1 MTNRLAAESSP
12 YLLQHAENPVEWYPW
27 GEEAFARARAEDRP
41 IFLSIGYSTCH
52 WCHVMERE
60 SFENEAV
67 AELLNRHFVT
77 IKVDREERPDVDR
90 VYMAFVQATTG
101 AGGWPMSVWLTPE
114 LKPFFGGTYF
124 PPASRSGRPGF
135 ADVLRNVAQL
145 WGARRPEL
153 VQSAESLMQRLAEQQ
168 RGAAEPGNVAVAP
181 ADTLAAGV
189 EQFARTFDAGHG
201 GFGGPPKFPRPAEL
215 LFLLREHAR
224 TSGRQP
230 LEMAAATLRAMAHG
244 GLCDH
249 VGGGFHR
256 YSVDGQ
262 WRIPHFEKM
271 LYDQAQLTLACLE
284 TAQAADEPEYLEV
297 ADRILSYV
305 QRDLAGPDGAFFS
318 AEDADSLE
326 PGKEGDG
333 HGEKHEGAFYLW
345 TRAEIEELLGD
356 DAAVVVLRYGV
367 EAAGNALQDQTGEFA
382 GRNQLYL
389 ARSPDEVAQ
398 QTGRPVGDVEN
409 VLERARQRLL
419 EVRTVRP
426 RPHLDD
432 KVLTAWNGLML
443 AALARAAHVFEGR
456 ADGAG
461 AAAALDAARRTAGF
475 IRATLWDA
483 ERRVLYRCFRGGR
496 VSIPGYAE
504 DYAFLTWGLI
514 ELFQADGDPGW
525 LRWALDLQACQDE
538 LFWDAQGGGWFST
551 TGADPSV
558 LLRLKEDYDGAEPSA
573 GSVSAQNL
581 LTLIRLTGDNGLR
594 RRLDDAL
601 GRFGPRL
608 GQVARVVPLLA
619 SVLSSYHAGSSQ
631 VVVVGER
638 GRPDTLALRRV
649 IARRYLPFAV
659 RLHVEP
665 GASQEMLGE
674 LLPFVASMRMLDG
687 RATAYVCADF
697 ACRQP
702 VTEPQAL
709 AAELD
714 GLPRSDG

>member
-12 YLLQHAENPVEWYPW
+12 YLLQHADNPVEWYPW
-27 GEEAFARARAEDRP
+27 GDEAFALARADERP

-60 SFENEAV
+60 SFENETV
-67 AELLNRHFVT
+67 AELLNRHFVA

-90 VYMAFVQATTG
+90 VYMAFVQTTTG

-124 PPASRSGRPGF
+124 PPASRWGRPGF
-135 ADVLRNVAQL
+135 ADVLRNVAHL
-145 WGARRPEL
+145 WAERRSEL
-153 VQSAESLMQRLAEQQ
+153 VQSAETLMQRLADQQ
-168 RGAAEPGNVAVAP
+168 GGPGETGSAAVAA

-189 EQFARTFDAGHG
+189 EQFAQTFDATHG
-201 GFGGPPKFPRPAEL
+201 GFGGPPKFPRPSEL

-224 TSGRQP
+224 TADRQP
-230 LEMAAATLRAMAHG
+230 LEMASATLRAMARG

-284 TAQAADEPEYLEV
+284 TAQAAGESEYLAV

-305 QRDLAGPDGAFFS
+305 RRDLAAPDGAFFS

-326 PGKEGDG
+326 PGQDGGG
-333 HGEKHEGAFYLW
+333 HGDKHEGAFYLW
-345 TRAEIEELLGD
+345 TLAEIEALLGD
-356 DAAVVVLRYGV
+356 DAAVVALRYGV
-367 EAAGNALQDQTGEFA
+367 EAAGNALQDQTGEFV

-389 ARSPDEVAQ
+389 ARSPNEVAQ
-398 QTGRPVGDVEN
+398 QTGRPVGDVET
-409 VLERARQRLL
+409 VLERARLRLL
-419 EVRTVRP
+419 EVRTTRP

-443 AALARAAHVFEGR
+443 AALARAAYVFHGR

-461 AAAALDAARRTAGF
+461 AAEALAAARRTAGF
-475 IRATLWDA
+475 MRATLWDA
-483 ERRVLYRCFRGGR
+483 DRRVLHRCFRGGR

-504 DYAFLTWGLI
+504 DYAFLTWGLL
-514 ELFQADGDPGW
+514 ELFQADGDPRW
-525 LRWALDLQACQDE
+525 LRWALDLQARQDE
-538 LFWDAQGGGWFST
+538 LFWDEGGGGWFST

-573 GSVSAQNL
+573 GSVSTQNL
-581 LTLIRLTGDNGLR
+581 LTLVRLTGDSGMR
-594 RRLDDAL
+594 RRLDGAL

-619 SVLSSYHAGSSQ
+619 SVLSSYHAGASQ

-638 GRPDTLALRRV
+638 GRPDTVALLRV
-649 IARRYLPFAV
+649 VARRYLPFAV

-665 GASQEMLGE
+665 GPSQETLAEM
-674 LLPFVASMRMLDG
+674 LPFVAPMRMRDG
-687 RATAYVCADF
+687 RATAYVCANF

-702 VTEPQAL
+702 VTDPQAL
-709 AAELD
+709 AAQLD
-714 GLPRSDG
+714 APGSGG

>member
-12 YLLQHAENPVEWYPW
+12 YLLQHAHNPVEWYPW
-27 GEEAFARARAEDRP
+27 GEEAFARARAEELP

-60 SFENEAV
+60 SFENDAL
-67 AELLNRHFVT
+67 AELLNRHFVA

-124 PPASRSGRPGF
+124 PPASRWGRPGF
-135 ADVLRNVAQL
+135 ADVLRNVAHL
-145 WGARRPEL
+145 WSERRPEL
-153 VQSAESLMQRLAEQQ
+153 VQSAEKLMQRIAEQRQ
-168 RGAAEPGNVAVAP
+168 VPGEPGQEAVAA

-189 EQFARTFDAGHG
+189 EQFAQTFDATHG

-224 TSGRQP
+224 TASRQP
-230 LEMAAATLRAMAHG
+230 LEMAAVTLRAMAHG

-271 LYDQAQLTLACLE
+271 LYDQAQLALACLE
-284 TAQAADEPEYLEV
+284 TAQAAGEPEYLDV
-297 ADRILSYV
+297 ADQILSYV
-305 QRDLAGPDGAFFS
+305 QRDLAGPAGAFFS

-326 PGKEGDG
+326 PGQEIGG
-333 HGEKHEGAFYLW
+333 HGDKHEGAFYLW
-345 TRAEIEELLGD
+345 SQDEIEELLGE
-356 DAAVVVLRYGV
+356 DAAVVALRYGV
-367 EAAGNALQDQTGEFA
+367 EAAGNALQDPTGEFL

-389 ARSPDEVAQ
+389 ARSLEDVST
-398 QTGRPVGDVEN
+398 QTGRPIGEVET
-409 VLERARQRLL
+409 VLECGRRRLL
-419 EVRTVRP
+419 EVRTSRP

-456 ADGAG
+456 ADAAG
-461 AAAALDAARRTAGF
+461 AAPALAAARRTAAF

-483 ERRVLYRCFRGGR
+483 DRRVLQRCFRGGR
-496 VSIPGYAE
+496 VSISGYAE
-504 DYAFLTWGLI
+504 DYAFLIWGLI
-514 ELFQADGDPGW
+514 ELFQADGDPQW
-525 LRWALDLQACQDE
+525 LRWVLELQERQDE
-538 LFWDAQGGGWFST
+538 LFWDADGGGWFST

-573 GSVSAQNL
+573 GSVSAHNL
-581 LTLIRLTGDNGLR
+581 LTLIRLTGDAGMR
-594 RRLDDAL
+594 RRLDGAL

-619 SVLSSYHAGSSQ
+619 SAVSSYHAGASQ

-638 GRPDTLALRRV
+638 ARPDTVALRRV
-649 IARRYLPFAV
+649 VAQRYLPFAV
-659 RLHVEP
+659 RLQVEP
-665 GASQEMLGE
+665 GPSQEMLGE
-674 LLPFVASMRMLDG
+674 LLPFVASMRMRDG

-697 ACRQP
+697 ACREP
-702 VTEPQAL
+702 VTDPQAL
-709 AAELD
+709 AAQLD
-714 GLPRSDG
+714 VPGDGD

>member
-27 GEEAFARARAEDRP
+27 GEEAFARARTEERP

-60 SFENEAV
+60 SFENAAV
-67 AELLNRHFVT
+67 AELLNQNFIA

-124 PPASRSGRPGF
+124 PPASRWGRPGF
-135 ADVLRNVAQL
+135 ADVLRNVAHL
-145 WGARRPEL
+145 WSARQPEL
-153 VQSAESLMQRLAEQQ
+153 VQSAETLMQRLAEQQ
-168 RGAAEPGNVAVAP
+168 RGSGEPGGAAVAA
-181 ADTLAAGV
+181 ADTLKAGV
-189 EQFARTFDAGHG
+189 EQFAQTFDAAHG

-224 TSGRQP
+224 TADRQP
-230 LEMAAATLRAMAHG
+230 LEMAATTLRAMAHG

-284 TAQAADEPEYLEV
+284 TAQAAGEPEYLDV
-297 ADRILSYV
+297 ADRILAYV
-305 QRDLAGPDGAFFS
+305 QRDLAGPDGAFFA

-326 PGKEGDG
+326 PGQAGGRHGD
-333 HGEKHEGAFYLW
+333 KHEGAFYLW
-345 TRAEIEELLGD
+345 TQAEIEELLGD
-356 DAAVVVLRYGV
+356 DAAVVALRYGV
-367 EAAGNALQDQTGEFA
+367 EAAGNALQDQTGEFV

-398 QTGRPVGDVEN
+398 QTGRPVGDVET
-409 VLERARQRLL
+409 VLERARRRLL
-419 EVRTVRP
+419 EVRTARP

-496 VSIPGYAE
+496 VSVPGYAE

-525 LRWALDLQACQDE
+525 LRWALDLQARQDE
-538 LFWDAQGGGWFST
+538 LFWDARGGGWFST

-581 LTLIRLTGDNGLR
+581 LTLIRLTGDNGLQ

-619 SVLSSYHAGSSQ
+619 SVLSSYHAGASQ

-638 GRPDTLALRRV
+638 GRPDTVALRQV
-649 IARRYLPFAV
+649 VARRYLPFAV

-665 GASQEMLGE
+665 GATQEMLGE
-674 LLPFVASMRMLDG
+674 LLPFVASMGMRDG

-702 VTEPQAL
+702 VSDPQAL
-709 AAELD
+709 AAQLNA
-714 GLPRSDG
+714 LRSDG

>member
-1 MTNRLAAESSP
+1 MPNRLAQESSP
-12 YLLQHAENPVEWYPW
+12 YLLQHAANPVEWYPW
-27 GEEAFARARAEDRP
+27 GDEAFARARTEDRP

-60 SFENEAV
+60 SFENDDV
-67 AELLNRHFVT
+67 AALLNRHFVA

-124 PPASRSGRPGF
+124 PPASRWGRPGF
-135 ADVLRNVAQL
+135 ADVLRNVANL
-145 WGARRPEL
+145 WSERRPEL

-168 RGAAEPGNVAVAP
+168 GGPGEPGHAAVAS

-189 EQFARTFDAGHG
+189 EQFAKTFDAEHG
-201 GFGGPPKFPRPAEL
+201 GFGGPPKFPRPSEL

-224 TSGRQP
+224 TADRKP
-230 LEMAAATLRAMAHG
+230 LEMAVATLRAMARG
-244 GLCDH
+244 GLRDH

-271 LYDQAQLTLACLE
+271 LYDQAQLALACLE
-284 TAQAADEPEYLEV
+284 TAQAAGEPEFLAV
-297 ADRILSYV
+297 ADQIFSYV
-305 QRDLAGPDGAFFS
+305 QRDLVGPDGAFYS

-326 PGKEGDG
+326 PGQESGG
-333 HGEKHEGAFYLW
+333 HGDKHEGAFYLW
-345 TRAEIEELLGD
+345 TRDEMEALLGD
-356 DAAVVVLRYGV
+356 DAGVVALRYGA
-367 EAAGNALQDQTGEFA
+367 EAAGNALQDPTGEFL

-389 ARSPDEVAQ
+389 AHSLEEVSQ
-398 QTGRPVGDVEN
+398 RTGRPVGEVEV
-409 VLERARQRLL
+409 VLQRARRRLL
-419 EVRTVRP
+419 EVRSARP

-432 KVLTAWNGLML
+432 KVLTAWNGLLL
-443 AALARAAHVFEGR
+443 AALARAAYVFEGR
-456 ADGAG
+456 SDG
-461 AAAALDAARRTAGF
+461 AAAARALDAARRTAGF
-475 IRATLWDA
+475 MRAAMWDT
-483 ERRVLYRCFRGGR
+483 ERRVLHRCYRGGR

-504 DYAFLTWGLI
+504 DYAFLTWGLL
-514 ELFQADGDPGW
+514 ELFQADGDPRW
-525 LRWALDLQACQDE
+525 LRWALDLQARQDE
-538 LFWDAQGGGWFST
+538 LFWDVQGGGWFST

-573 GSVSAQNL
+573 GSVAAQNL
-581 LTLIRLTGDNGLR
+581 LTLNRLTGDDGLR

-608 GQVARVVPLLA
+608 GQVARVLPLLA
-619 SVLSSYHAGSSQ
+619 SVLSSYHAASSQ
-631 VVVVGER
+631 VVVVGES
-638 GRPDTLALRRV
+638 GRADTVALRRV
-649 IARRYLPFAV
+649 MARHYLPFAV

-665 GASQEMLGE
+665 GASQEKLAE
-674 LLPFVASMRMLDG
+674 LLPFTASMRMRDD

-709 AAELD
+709 AAQLD
-714 GLPRSDG
+714 ALGGAGR

>member
-1 MTNRLAAESSP
+1 MMTNRLAAESSP
-12 YLLQHAENPVEWYPW
+12 YLLQHADNPVEWYPW
-27 GEEAFARARAEDRP
+27 GDEAFALARADERP

-60 SFENEAV
+60 SFENETV
-67 AELLNRHFVT
+67 AELLNRHFVAV
-77 IKVDREERPDVDR
+77 KVDREERPDVDR

-124 PPASRSGRPGF
+124 PPESRWGRPGF
-135 ADVLRNVAQL
+135 ADVLGNVAHL
-145 WGARRPEL
+145 WADRRSEL
-153 VQSAESLMQRLAEQQ
+153 VQSAETLMQRLADQQ
-168 RGAAEPGNVAVAP
+168 GGPGETGSAAVAA

-189 EQFARTFDAGHG
+189 EQFAQTFDATHG
-201 GFGGPPKFPRPAEL
+201 GFGGPPKFPRPSEL

-224 TSGRQP
+224 TADRQP
-230 LEMAAATLRAMAHG
+230 LEMASATLRAMAHG

-284 TAQAADEPEYLEV
+284 TAQAAGESEYLAV

-305 QRDLAGPDGAFFS
+305 RRDLASPDGAFFS

-326 PGKEGDG
+326 PGQDGGG
-333 HGEKHEGAFYLW
+333 HGDKHEGAFYLW
-345 TRAEIEELLGD
+345 TLAEIEARLGD
-356 DAAVVVLRYGV
+356 DAAVVALRYGV
-367 EAAGNALQDQTGEFA
+367 EAAGNALQDQTGEFV

-389 ARSPDEVAQ
+389 ARSPNEVGQ
-398 QTGRPVGDVEN
+398 QTGRPVGDVET
-409 VLERARQRLL
+409 VLERARLRLL
-419 EVRTVRP
+419 EVRTTRP

-443 AALARAAHVFEGR
+443 AALARAAYVFQGR

-461 AAAALDAARRTAGF
+461 AAEALAAARRTAGF
-475 IRATLWDA
+475 TRAKLWDA
-483 ERRVLYRCFRGGR
+483 DRRVLHRCYRGGR

-504 DYAFLTWGLI
+504 DYAFLTWGLL
-514 ELFQADGDPGW
+514 ELFQADGDPRW
-525 LRWALDLQACQDE
+525 LRWALDLQVRQDE
-538 LFWDAQGGGWFST
+538 LFWDARGGGWFST

-573 GSVSAQNL
+573 GSVSTQNL
-581 LTLIRLTGDNGLR
+581 LTLVRLTGDSGMR
-594 RRLDDAL
+594 RRLDGAL

-608 GQVARVVPLLA
+608 GQAARVVPMLA
-619 SVLSSYHAGSSQ
+619 SVLSSYHACASQ

-638 GRPDTLALRRV
+638 GRPDTVALLRV
-649 IARRYLPFAV
+649 VARRYLPFAV

-665 GASQEMLGE
+665 GPSQETLAEM
-674 LLPFVASMRMLDG
+674 LPFVAPMRMRDG

-702 VTEPQAL
+702 VTDPQAL
-709 AAELD
+709 AAQLD
-714 GLPRSDG
+714 APGSGG